1 MALVVAD
8 RVQETTNT
16 TGTGAY
22 ALGGAVTGFQTFASE
37 VSDADTVYYSVTD
50 NVDFEVGLGTY
61 ASSGGTITRT
71 TVFTSSNSNNAVN
84 WGAGQKNIFL
94 TYPADKA
101 VIEDASNNV
110 TIGNN
115 LVVTGNATFAD
126 NGKAI
131 FGAGSDLQLYHD
143 GSNSYVSDQGTGQLV
158 LLSNSFRLNNA
169 ANSENI
175 ITAEEN
181 GAVSLFFNDSSKLAT
196 TATGVDVNGQLTS
209 SGNMGI
215 NTTSPAPDYGSDV
228 ALEIKGAS
236 SPGLVIN
243 DTGQASKYGIHADSN
258 DLKITY
264 GTGAL
269 VTFQND
275 GNVGIGDS
283 SPSRNLTVSS
293 SSQTDLAI
301 IAGASSSAQLQF
313 GDSSDDNIGQIEY
326 SNSTNHMAFYTNA
339 AERMRID
346 SSGHVLINNTAYSA
360 NGTLVVQ
367 QTADSK
373 GVAIIDSAE
382 ANTFFLENDGTI
394 NKIRNNSTVPIAFE
408 TNSAE
413 RMRIDSSGRVLIG
426 TTTEGHADGDN
437 FTIAGSGNTGMTIRS
452 TNSQKSTIYFSDST
466 SGTGEYAGY
475 IHYDHS
481 GNNLNIGVNENERM
495 RIDSSGRLLVAKT
508 TTAFGTVGHTIWND
522 GSHDLTASAIP
533 SIQANR
539 LTSDGDII
547 ALYKDSSK
555 MGSLGNAGTNFIIQQ
570 SNSGGVIQLKNHDN
584 TEDIEFGQDYF
595 RIKQGGA
602 QRMYMDSA
610 GVTTFSTKVNVTAA
624 DGVRDAD
631 YVATFQNQEATS
643 GRNFGVSIAGGTSTA
658 DFALNVVNGAANTAL
673 LRVDGVGNTS
683 ISGTIKSIG
692 GGLISSDGTADTLVI
707 SGSNAVNT
715 GGSITLEG
723 NAASDVSQIKFKNG
737 STEVM
742 RAASGKLYFGTSGA
756 DPSSSQTGVRIS
768 STDNTNFWMSS
779 TPRTSAYDQLA
790 FFNGNGLVGTI
801 TTSGSATAYNT
812 SSDYRLKTDAK
823 PMTGASERVQAL
835 NPVNFEWVADGTRV
849 DGFLAHEAQAVVP
862 ESVTGTKDAVDADGN
877 PEYQSIDQSK
887 LVPLLTA
894 ALQEALTKI
903 DSLET
908 RLTALEGA

>member
-1 MALVVAD
+1 MADKKITQLD
-8 RVQETTNT
+8 PL
-16 TGTGAY
+16 TGADLTDTDEFVVVDLS
-22 ALGGAVTGFQTFASE
+22 ADETKSITFAE
-37 VSDADTVYYSVTD
+37 LKTGLDTV
-50 NVDFEVGLGTY
+50 
-61 ASSGGTITRT
+61 SGFVRITGDT
-71 TVFTSSNSNNAVN
+71 M
-84 WGAGQKNIFL
+84 
-94 TYPADKA
+94 
-101 VIEDASNNV
+101 
-110 TIGNN
+110 
-115 LVVTGNATFAD
+115 TGNLSFGD
-126 NGKAI
+126 NNKI
-131 FGAGSDLQLYHD
+131 IMGAGSDLQLYHD

-196 TATGVDVNGQLTS
+196 TATGISVSGDASIGHASPTAILDVRRGDASGKIAEFHTS
-209 SGNMGI
+209 TGFGIELGSSQSEAYIQAGSNQALLFNTNVSNERMRITSAGNVGI
-215 NTTSPAPDYGSDV
+215 GTSLPAPDYGSDV

-243 DTGQASKYGIHADSN
+243 DTGQTSKYGIHADSN

-264 GTGAL
+264 GSGAL

-275 GNVGIGDS
+275 GNVGIGTS
-283 SPSRNLTVSS
+283 APNVYSGYTSLTIDNA
-293 SSQTDLAI
+293 TNGGI
-301 IAGASSSAQLQF
+301 I
-313 GDSSDDNIGQIEY
+313 DIE
-326 SNSTNHMAFYTNA
+326 
-339 AERMRID
+339 R
-346 SSGHVLINNTAYSA
+346 
-360 NGTLVVQ
+360 NGTLVGEMF
-367 QTADSK
+367 TTD
-373 GVAIIDSAE
+373 
-382 ANTFFLENDGTI
+382 ANTFSLAAVGAKAMNF
-394 NKIRNNSTVPIAFE
+394 S
-408 TNSAE
+408 TNSA
-413 RMRIDSSGRVLIG
+413 
-426 TTTEGHADGDN
+426 
-437 FTIAGSGNTGMTIRS
+437 
-452 TNSQKSTIYFSDST
+452 
-466 SGTGEYAGY
+466 
-475 IHYDHS
+475 
-481 GNNLNIGVNENERM
+481 ERM

-533 SIQANR
+533 PIQANR

-547 ALYKDSSK
+547 ALYKASSK
-555 MGSLGNAGTNFIIQQ
+555 MGSLGNSGTNFIIQQ
-570 SNSGGVIQLKNHDN
+570 SNSSGVIQLKNHDN

-602 QRMYMDSA
+602 QRMYMNSA
-610 GVTTFSTKVNVTAA
+610 GETTFSTKVSVTAA

-631 YVATFQNQEATS
+631 YVAVFQNQEATS

-658 DFALNVVNGAANTAL
+658 DFALNVVNGAVNTAL

-683 ISGTIKSIG
+683 ITGTIKSVG

-779 TPRTSAYDQLA
+779 TPRTSAYDQFA

-812 SSDYRLKTDAK
+812 SSDYRLKTDVQ
-823 PMTGASERVQAL
+823 PMTGAGERVQAL

-887 LVPLLTA
+887 IVPLLTA
-894 ALQEALTKI
+894 ALQEALTEI
-903 DSLET
+903 
-908 RLTALEGA
+908 TALKARVTTLEGA

>member
-1 MALVVAD
+1 
-8 RVQETTNT
+8 
-16 TGTGAY
+16 
-22 ALGGAVTGFQTFASE
+22 
-37 VSDADTVYYSVTD
+37 
-50 NVDFEVGLGTY
+50 
-61 ASSGGTITRT
+61 
-71 TVFTSSNSNNAVN
+71 
-84 WGAGQKNIFL
+84 
-94 TYPADKA
+94 
-101 VIEDASNNV
+101 
-110 TIGNN
+110 
-115 LVVTGNATFAD
+115 
-126 NGKAI
+126 
-131 FGAGSDLQLYHD
+131 
-143 GSNSYVSDQGTGQLV
+143 
-158 LLSNSFRLNNA
+158 
-169 ANSENI
+169 
-175 ITAEEN
+175 
-181 GAVSLFFNDSSKLAT
+181 
-196 TATGVDVNGQLTS
+196 
-209 SGNMGI
+209 
-215 NTTSPAPDYGSDV
+215 
-228 ALEIKGAS
+228 
-236 SPGLVIN
+236 
-243 DTGQASKYGIHADSN
+243 
-258 DLKITY
+258 
-264 GTGAL
+264 
-269 VTFQND
+269 
-275 GNVGIGDS
+275 
-283 SPSRNLTVSS
+283 
-293 SSQTDLAI
+293 
-301 IAGASSSAQLQF
+301 
-313 GDSSDDNIGQIEY
+313 
-326 SNSTNHMAFYTNA
+326 
-339 AERMRID
+339 MRID

-610 GVTTFSTKVNVTAA
+610 GVTTFSTKVSVTAA